1 MIFSTIS
8 NKRITKILHI
18 YIYMYTYYFFL
29 TYRRSHSSIH
39 FVALLSFSIFTFFFR
54 YSAKVYLS
62 LAITCFLRVSFDPFR
77 ALTIYRFGLLIL
89 FPRIVRAHVFSSVS
103 LLHSTRNCTRIHT
116 RRSLSSC
123 FLHSLFYLSNPSNPT
138 A

>member
-1 MIFSTIS
+1 M
-8 NKRITKILHI
+8 
-18 YIYMYTYYFFL
+18 YIYCFFL
-29 TYRRSHSSIH
+29 IYCRSIH
-39 FVALLSFSIFTFFFR
+39 RFTSLHYFLSLLCFFFR

-62 LAITCFLRVSFDPFR
+62 LAITCFLRVSSDPFH

-89 FPRIVRAHVFSSVS
+89 FPRIVCVHIFSSVS

>member
-1 MIFSTIS
+1 MVFSTIS
-8 NKRITKILHI
+8 NENFT
-18 YIYMYTYYFFL
+18 YIYTYCFFL

-39 FVALLSFSIFTFFFR
+39 FVALLSFSIFAFFFR

-62 LAITCFLRVSFDPFR
+62 LTIICFLRISFVPFR
-77 ALTIYRFGLLIL
+77 ALTIYRFSLFIL
-89 FPRIVRAHVFSSVS
+89 FPRIVYVCAHIFSSVS
-103 LLHSTRNCTRIHT
+103 LLHGTRNCTRIHT

-123 FLHSLFYLSNPSNPT
+123 FLHSLFYLSNPSNPI

>member
-1 MIFSTIS
+1 
-8 NKRITKILHI
+8 
-18 YIYMYTYYFFL
+18 MYTYYFFL